1 MTCID
6 VIPELTVEDVSRSID
21 FYCSRL
27 GFTEAARAPEDGV
40 PVWAEVK
47 NQDARIMFQRRA
59 EMFLEI
65 PSLAGTTLGGAA
77 VIVLQVSV
85 DDARRF
91 AASASGGLEVV
102 LPVRETE
109 YGTVEIGVKDPD
121 GYVVLISGR

>member
-6 VIPELTVEDVSRSID
+6 VIPELTVEDVIRSIE

-27 GFTEAARAPEDGV
+27 GFTEVARAPEDGV

-47 NQDARIMFQRRA
+47 NRDARIMFQRRA

-65 PSLAGTTLGGAA
+65 PSMAGSTLGGTS

-85 DDARRF
+85 EDARRF
-91 AASASGGLEVV
+91 AADVSPGLEVA
-102 LPVRETE
+102 LPMRETE